1 MFGVETTFVDAHDP
15 EALERAIRPNTKA
28 VYLETLGNPNADI
41 PDIDRIAE
49 IAHRHG
55 LPLVIDNTFG
65 TPYLIRPIEHGAD
78 IVVHS
83 ATKFLGGH
91 GTALGGIIVDAGR
104 FDWKAG
110 GRYKNIASPNP
121 SYHGVNFAEAA
132 GAAAF
137 VTYVRAVL
145 LRDTGAAISPFNAFL
160 LLQGVETLSLRLE
173 RHIENT
179 KKVVAYLNSNEIVE
193 KVKNN

>member
-1 MFGVETTFVDAHDP
+1 M
-15 EALERAIRPNTKA
+15 
-28 VYLETLGNPNADI
+28 
-41 PDIDRIAE
+41 
-49 IAHRHG
+49 
-55 LPLVIDNTFG
+55 
-65 TPYLIRPIEHGAD
+65 
-78 IVVHS
+78 VHS

-137 VTYVRAVL
+137 VTYVRAIL
-145 LRDTGAAISPFNAFL
+145 LRDT
-160 LLQGVETLSLRLE
+160 E
-173 RHIENT
+173 RHIPF
-179 KKVVAYLNSNEIVE
+179 
-193 KVKNN
+193 